1 MASEESKAG
10 SGGASRPVEKTLNQ
24 YVPELRPIL
33 EKAESEL
40 DTPAHRSEL
49 AEAGHLP
56 TVKISLEGCTYV
68 LTRILDTTDRTNL
81 SPRQKE
87 IANLCL
93 AGLQRRDM
101 ALKLGISARTVDTH
115 MERLCVKF
123 RVDSRTQLIQKMG
136 MDKMLGLL
144 S

>member
-10 SGGASRPVEKTLNQ
+10 SGESSRPVERILNQ
-24 YVPELRPIL
+24 HVPALRPIL

-40 DTPAHRSEL
+40 DTPAYKREL
-49 AEAGHLP
+49 AEAAHHP
-56 TVKISLEGCTYV
+56 TVKIAFEGCTY
-68 LTRILDTTDRTNL
+68 ILARVPDTTDRTNL

-87 IANLCL
+87 IASLCL

-101 ALKLGISARTVDTH
+101 AVKLGISARTVDTH

-123 RVDSRTQLIQKMG
+123 RVDSRTQLIQRMG
-136 MDKMLGLL
+136 LDKMLGLL